1 MRWWLGIG
9 NESGIQICGWQEW
22 RKGLCPTVYLSEDGV
37 GVTRPQISSL
47 GSPALLWVFCWLS
60 GRRQGGWC
68 ASRLLYCF
76 HEILSGSSWG
86 NTAAISSDYSYLQV
100 TENKK
105 PSQSVLYKCLSFL
118 ILFSHKIGNRKVGW
132 NLFSTADQRTTR
144 HLVSVTPSLM
154 CQFSSSSLTLC
165 NCKMAINLSF
175 PI

>member
-1 MRWWLGIG
+1 MKVEFKYVGDKS
-9 NESGIQICGWQEW
+9 EE
-22 RKGLCPTVYLSEDGV
+22 KGSAPQCNWVRTVWGV
-37 GVTRPQISSL
+37 RRPQISSL

-68 ASRLLYCF
+68 ASCLLYCF
-76 HEILSGSSWG
+76 REILSGSSWW

-132 NLFSTADQRTTR
+132 NLFSTADQSTTR